1 MILDL
6 VLWSGVFG
14 SGYAVFKRQDKLFER
29 RVLKEQKRRTSVLK
43 ARLLGEQAQR
53 EQDHSDAKAGSDMKE
68 GILIKDGRSL
78 ELLGKVDTIV
88 FDKTGTLTE
97 ETPGI
102 GTIHVLAQG
111 SSADDILA
119 LAAAAEHRQTNP
131 LARAI
136 LGAGA
141 ARGLTVRVPEQSE
154 YRLGY
159 GVRARLG
166 GETVTIGSARFM
178 GAEGIALPEGLHP
191 VLEQCKELEL
201 GHGVLLVARGGALAG
216 AIELQPALRPEASAT
231 IAALRA
237 LPGIREI
244 RILSGDRERPPRA
257 LAEKLGMD
265 AHDAQVSVSLQGASQ
280 LANDTAQIVLMNKG
294 IRHMP
299 RLFDLSAG
307 FKRHMNEQFMLILTP
322 LALGRGA
329 DLAFRLGYGL
339 YHVYEH
345 GGAGGPVSAMPCWSA
360 RPPQGPCRSR
370 LARPRR
376 SRMHAPQARHRRSL
390 RPRKDTPMRRFLRSK
405 IHRAIVTQADLH
417 YEGSLSIDRDILEM
431 ADIAEHEEIQ
441 VWNVTRG
448 TRFATYAMEAPAG
461 SRMFCVNGAAA
472 HLVELDDLIIIAS
485 FTLSENVPQRKPTVV
500 LMDAQNEPRLVAAEI
515 PGPNVRK
522 DQSAEQD
529 M

>member
-1 MILDL
+1 M
-6 VLWSGVFG
+6 
-14 SGYAVFKRQDKLFER
+14 
-29 RVLKEQKRRTSVLK
+29 LK

-53 EQDHSDAKAGSDMKE
+53 EQDHSDAKAGPDMKE

-178 GAEGIALPEGLHP
+178 GAEGIALPKGLHP
-191 VLEQCKELEL
+191 VLEQCKEL
-201 GHGVLLVARGGALAG
+201 GHGVLLVAQVLPKQKAVL
-216 AIELQPALRPEASAT
+216 IERLQQEGRFVCFV
-231 IAALRA
+231 
-237 LPGIREI
+237 
-244 RILSGDRERPPRA
+244 GD
-257 LAEKLGMD
+257 G
-265 AHDAQVSVSLQGASQ
+265 V
-280 LANDTAQIVLMNKG
+280 NDTAQIVLMNKG

-345 GGAGGPVSAMPCWSA
+345 GGAGGAVSAMPCWSA
-360 RPPQGPCRSR
+360 RPPQGPC
-370 LARPRR
+370 R

-472 HLVELDDLIIIAS
+472 HLVELGDLIIIAS
-485 FTLSENVPQRKPTVV
+485 FTLSENVPQRKPSVV

>member
-53 EQDHSDAKAGSDMKE
+53 EQDHSDAKAGPEASPDMKE

-191 VLEQCKELEL
+191 VLEQCKEL

-257 LAEKLGMD
+257 LAKKLGMD
-265 AHDAQVSVSLQGASQ
+265 AHDAQVLPKQKAALIERLQQEGRFVCFVGDGV
-280 LANDTAQIVLMNKG
+280 NDAIAHET
-294 IRHMP
+294 
-299 RLFDLSAG
+299 
-307 FKRHMNEQFMLILTP
+307 
-322 LALGRGA
+322 
-329 DLAFRLGYGL
+329 
-339 YHVYEH
+339 
-345 GGAGGPVSAMPCWSA
+345 GAGL
-360 RPPQGPCRSR
+360 R
-370 LARPRR
+370 LAAGRVATGQRH
-376 SRMHAPQARHRRSL
+376 SADCADEQGHKTHAPPL
-390 RPRKDTPMRRFLRSK
+390 RPLRRLQAPHERAVHADPHPPRSW
-405 IHRAIVTQADLH
+405 A
-417 YEGSLSIDRDILEM
+417 
-431 ADIAEHEEIQ
+431 
-441 VWNVTRG
+441 RG
-448 TRFATYAMEAPAG
+448 
-461 SRMFCVNGAAA
+461 
-472 HLVELDDLIIIAS
+472 
-485 FTLSENVPQRKPTVV
+485 
-500 LMDAQNEPRLVAAEI
+500 
-515 PGPNVRK
+515 
-522 DQSAEQD
+522 
-529 M
+529 

>member
-53 EQDHSDAKAGSDMKE
+53 EQDHSDAKAGPEASPDMKE

-141 ARGLTVRVPEQSE
+141 NGARARAERIPPWLWCVGAARGRDRDHRQRPLH
-154 YRLGY
+154 
-159 GVRARLG
+159 G
-166 GETVTIGSARFM
+166 GGGHCPAGGSPPGS
-178 GAEGIALPEGLHP
+178 GAVQGA
-191 VLEQCKELEL
+191 
-201 GHGVLLVARGGALAG
+201 GHGVLLVARGG

-265 AHDAQVSVSLQGASQ
+265 AHDAQVLPKQKAALIERLQQEGR
-280 LANDTAQIVLMNKG
+280 LVCFVGDGVNDAIAHET
-294 IRHMP
+294 
-299 RLFDLSAG
+299 
-307 FKRHMNEQFMLILTP
+307 
-322 LALGRGA
+322 
-329 DLAFRLGYGL
+329 
-339 YHVYEH
+339 
-345 GGAGGPVSAMPCWSA
+345 GAGL
-360 RPPQGPCRSR
+360 R
-370 LARPRR
+370 LAAGRVATGQRH
-376 SRMHAPQARHRRSL
+376 SADCADEQGHKTHAPPL
-390 RPRKDTPMRRFLRSK
+390 RPLRRL
-405 IHRAIVTQADLH
+405 QAP
-417 YEGSLSIDRDILEM
+417 
-431 ADIAEHEEIQ
+431 HE
-441 VWNVTRG
+441 
-448 TRFATYAMEAPAG
+448 
-461 SRMFCVNGAAA
+461 
-472 HLVELDDLIIIAS
+472 
-485 FTLSENVPQRKPTVV
+485 
-500 LMDAQNEPRLVAAEI
+500 
-515 PGPNVRK
+515 
-522 DQSAEQD
+522 
-529 M
+529 